1 MPDDSKK
8 LILIVE
14 DEEDIRTY
22 LETFF
27 EDNGYSICTASDGHE
42 GFELLQKKRPD
53 LVTLDLQMPNE
64 TGTKFYRRMQKDD
77 ELKNIPVIVISGLA
91 GRHLALG
98 NPVAVFEKPIDR
110 DQVLKAVQEV
120 LG

>member
-1 MPDDSKK
+1 MPDASKK

-14 DEEDIRTY
+14 DEEDIRAY
-22 LETFF
+22 LETLF
-27 EDNGYSICTASDGHE
+27 EEHDYAVCTATDGHE
-42 GFELLQKKRPD
+42 GYELLQEKRPD

-64 TGTKFYRRMQKDD
+64 TGTKFYRRMQKDE

-91 GRHLALG
+91 GRHLAVG
-98 NPVAVFEKPIDR
+98 KPIAVFEKPIDR
-110 DQVLKAVQEV
+110 DQVIKAVQEA